1 MLRYGEDEHE
11 KDFCNKWMNK
21 IINSQSI
28 IFQIIYDQLSSNQR
42 RVLTAIAIIDNDIEL
57 FADSTR
63 REYELPISSSISV
76 TLEVLIKRSLI
87 YKTTAGKYKIDN
99 PVLKEWLRQL
109 YYGLFS

>member
-1 MLRYGEDEHE
+1 MVIISVIGL
-11 KDFCNKWMNK
+11 NK

-28 IFQIIYDQLSSNQR
+28 IFQTIYDQLSSNQR
-42 RVLTAIAIIDNDIEL
+42 RVLTAIAIINKDVEL

-76 TLEVLIKRSLI
+76 TLEALIKKSLI
-87 YKTTAGKYKIDN
+87 YKTIEGKYKIDN

-109 YYGLFS
+109 HFGFLS